1 MTDVVFSWKARYTIT
16 IGTSDR
22 REHDITIDDPTETEI
37 ISSPFYKGDKENT
50 RRYIVKRKADA
61 NVTRFCNHLA
71 VETESPTSYSLN
83 SLDFLENGE
92 RRFSQREVSIGASA
106 QIGAPISDAD
116 FLSLER
122 EVSVRSD
129 SLLDSY
135 SDLYNRY
142 LKSKDVFEKYKLLYL
157 IANKDAH
164 KDLALKTIRNML
176 HHTELNCSHYPD
188 NCKKAEELF
197 GPGTISIQLS
207 NPDHQR
213 KVQEHLPKLRQMAKS
228 IIDGLK

>member
-16 IGTSDR
+16 IGTSDKR
-22 REHDITIDDPTETEI
+22 DHDITVDDPNETEI
-37 ISSPFYKGDKENT
+37 LSSPFYKGDKENT
-50 RRYIVKRKADA
+50 RRYLAKRKAEA
-61 NVTRFCNHLA
+61 NISRFCNHLA
-71 VETESPTSYSLN
+71 VETGSPTSYSLN

-92 RRFSQREVSIGASA
+92 RKFSQREVSIGVSA
-106 QIGAPISDAD
+106 QIGAPISEAD
-116 FLSLER
+116 FLSLEN

-135 SDLYNRY
+135 ADLYNRY

-157 IANKDAH
+157 IASKEAN
-164 KDLALKTIRNML
+164 KDLALRTIRNML
-176 HHTELNCSHYPD
+176 HHPKLDCSRHPD
-188 NCKKAEELF
+188 QCRKAEELF
-197 GPGTISIQLS
+197 GPGMISIQLS

-213 KVQEHLPKLRQMAKS
+213 KIQEHLPKLRQIAKS